1 VEETILETRSRRTC
15 TRCGLS
21 VIWAR
26 IKAPPKS
33 GGRAYVP
40 FPVER
45 CAAGTGNVAL
55 GLPLFAFPDGEAL
68 LAEIVD
74 NGTTYRSHRDHCPGP
89 LLGPST
95 PATAPASFS
104 AANFG
109 GKKDRPTTPPARR
122 RTR

>member
-15 TRCGLS
+15 DRCGLS

-26 IKAPPKS
+26 IKAPPRS
-33 GGRAYVP
+33 GGRAFVP

-45 CAAGTGNVAL
+45 CAPGTGNVAL
-55 GLPLFAFPDGEAL
+55 DLPLFTFPDGEAL
-68 LAEIVD
+68 LAEIVN

-89 LLGPST
+89 LGPTS
-95 PATAPASFS
+95 PAQAPASFS

-109 GKKDRPTTPPARR
+109 RKKDRPKTPPARR